1 MFCFGIFPACASLSE
16 GLLEAFQR
24 RIMIFFRPA
33 VEQQSFQCFGIQY
46 VRAQFFCELLGWL
59 LPLGSLYPS
68 VHFIPPPKA
77 LQIAP
82 CPSRGG
88 SSSSFPSFP
97 PISSLPAAAELGQ
110 KSSEERCQFAVH
122 LLVKQPV
129 WNCSAKGAL
138 SEGVRSWFVS
148 WLALPCADVG

>member
-1 MFCFGIFPACASLSE
+1 MCKSFGGTSGSFSKENHDLFQTSRRAAEFPVLWNPICKS
-16 GLLEAFQR
+16 
-24 RIMIFFRPA
+24 P
-33 VEQQSFQCFGIQY
+33 V
-46 VRAQFFCELLGWL
+46 QFFFYELLGWL

-110 KSSEERCQFAVH
+110 KSSEERCQFSVH

>member
-1 MFCFGIFPACASLSE
+1 MCKSFGGTSGSFSKENHDLFQTRRRAAEFPVLWNPVCKS
-16 GLLEAFQR
+16 
-24 RIMIFFRPA
+24 A
-33 VEQQSFQCFGIQY
+33 VQF
-46 VRAQFFCELLGWL
+46 FFCEILAWL
-59 LPLGSLYPS
+59 LPLGPLYPS

-88 SSSSFPSFP
+88 SSML
-97 PISSLPAAAELGQ
+97 LPLLSTHLLTSCCCWAW
-110 KSSEERCQFAVH
+110 SEEQRGACQFATH

-138 SEGVRSWFVS
+138 SEGSCSWFAS
-148 WLALPCADVG
+148 WLAQPCTDVG